1 MADILIVIKF
11 LGKNMYEF
19 RKLKIDMA
27 FHGAF
32 NISYFITMLHPKRTC
47 IIRIKNF
54 SHSMPQSHFK
64 IQFDIKLE
72 KNKLNSTSTFKGGYS
87 NFLYLTE
94 LIDI

>member
-1 MADILIVIKF
+1 
-11 LGKNMYEF
+11 
-19 RKLKIDMA
+19 
-27 FHGAF
+27 
-32 NISYFITMLHPKRTC
+32 MLHPKRTC

-94 LIDI
+94 LTLSQTTNFGLSQTERVCRRQFQI